1 RWARG
6 APTRSPPCASPARSG
21 SCAESRTAGGG
32 YPRQHVR
39 PPRRPGAAP
48 VNPLL
53 RLALRLLPAVRF
65 DVREDYAR
73 MRRMQR
79 QLAALPAARYRT
91 PTWDTFSDSGD
102 GRRVPVRVFTPREQR
117 REELLL
123 FFHGGGWVTGDIES
137 YTPACA
143 TMADLTG
150 CRVASVDYR
159 LAPEHPFPAGLE
171 DCYGTARGLLE
182 DPARAR
188 LSDAD
193 RLVLVGDSPGATL
206 AAVVS
211 LLLHEQGHRVP
222 SRQILLYPV
231 THWDHDPATSPFDS
245 VRRHGEDYRLTST
258 EMRDYFDLY
267 VPDPQLRRSRLV
279 SPLMAPDLTGQPATP
294 MITAEL
300 DPLRDAGDAASPA
313 RSGTPTRRSTS
324 SSTAARPGA
333 RHREAPALGAS
344 GQRLE
349 HLPRRAQRRGPQGV
363 PARRRARSR
372 RRSRPAA
379 GRARGDL
386 RALPAL

>member
-1 RWARG
+1 M
-6 APTRSPPCASPARSG
+6 
-21 SCAESRTAGGG
+21 
-32 YPRQHVR
+32 
-39 PPRRPGAAP
+39 
-48 VNPLL
+48 NPLL
-53 RLALRLLPAVRF
+53 RLALRLLSAVRF

-79 QLAALPAARYRT
+79 QLAALPVARYRT
-91 PTWDTFSDSGD
+91 PTWDTFSDGGD

-182 DPARAR
+182 DPARAG

-193 RLVLVGDSPGATL
+193 RIVLVGDSAGGNL

-279 SPLMAPDLTGQPATP
+279 SPLMASDLTGQPETL

-300 DPLRDAGDAASPA
+300 DLLCDEGEAYAQALAAAGNRVRLHRVDSALHGFIALP
-313 RSGTPTRRSTS
+313 RF
-324 SSTAARPGA
+324 ARPLKDAYEVIDEFLDGGPPGSS
-333 RHREAPALGAS
+333 AP
-344 GQRLE
+344 
-349 HLPRRAQRRGPQGV
+349 
-363 PARRRARSR
+363 
-372 RRSRPAA
+372 
-379 GRARGDL
+379 
-386 RALPAL
+386 